1 MSLCEATSTVYS
13 SLEVAPD
20 PPHTMTPKA
29 PPPSIRGPTGVPSGG
44 SGKYV
49 AVALLLLLGIVGL
62 IVWKLKAEPEKPV
75 AVVPS
80 VGNSAPPPPTNP
92 RIDDI
97 PPPPPVPDAGPD
109 TGAKPVITTS
119 AQGNP
124 CDVKKC
130 SGAST
135 PDLEAAL
142 AQRAKQTR
150 VCYNQALASDSTLQ
164 GHVQISVRVAAN
176 GTVCSAGVAGN
187 DMGTPVVAQCVAS
200 KFRQTAGFP
209 SPKGGCVDTVVPISF
224 VPGK

>member
-1 MSLCEATSTVYS
+1 MSSK
-13 SLEVAPD
+13 AP
-20 PPHTMTPKA
+20 

-44 SGKYV
+44 TGKYV
-49 AVALLLLLGIVGL
+49 AVAIVLLLGIVGL
-62 IVWKLKAEPEKPV
+62 VIWKFKGDDPKPV
-75 AVVPS
+75 TPVPPVTSS
-80 VGNSAPPPPTNP
+80 VAPVNTDP

-97 PPPPPVPDAGPD
+97 PPPPPIPDAGPD
-109 TGAKPVITTS
+109 TGAKPP
-119 AQGNP
+119 AGGGNVARGDG
-124 CDVKKC
+124 CDAKKC
-130 SGAST
+130 GGAAT

-164 GHVQISVRVAAN
+164 GHVQISVRVGSNGSVCAAN
-176 GTVCSAGVAGN
+176 VAGN
-187 DMGTPVVAQCVAS
+187 DMGTPVVAQCVAQ